1 MINYEPRYQGRHP
14 PKQGKL
20 IILHYADMTTEEEWL
35 FVYEHS

>member
-1 MINYEPRYQGRHP
+1 MIHATRKDP

-35 FVYEHS
+35 FVYEQS